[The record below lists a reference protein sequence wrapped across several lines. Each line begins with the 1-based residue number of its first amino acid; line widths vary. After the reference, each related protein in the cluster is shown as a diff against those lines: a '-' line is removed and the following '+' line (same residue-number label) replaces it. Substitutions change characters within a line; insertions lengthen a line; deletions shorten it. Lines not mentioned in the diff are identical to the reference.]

1 MAPQF
6 LILAMYLTIR
16 RKRKNCCLGISL
28 VVWGL
33 QWGPLVLQV
42 REIALLDPAKVGQD
56 QRRVVGG
63 DIEPSAPR
71 TGHVFD
77 I

>member
-16 RKRKNCCLGISL
+16 QRGKNCCLGISL

-33 QWGPLVLQV
+33 QWGPIELQV
-42 REIALLDPAKVGQD
+42 REITLLDPAKVGQD
-56 QRRVVGG
+56 QSRAVGG
-63 DIEPSAPR
+63 DTEPSVPH
-71 TGHVFD
+71 TGHVVD